1 MKEMEKSMNLPDNPK
16 CPRCGSFA
24 LGLLKVEE
32 EKAWLIMEKKG
43 EKLTRKEE
51 KLRSQALQ
59 TARLIKKYGK
69 AAAVALSARRV
80 KPSDIEEILKKE
92 PRLTDN
98 FYQLVLEAERKV
110 MAKRFW

>member
-1 MKEMEKSMNLPDNPK
+1 MNLPDNPK

-43 EKLTRKEE
+43 EKLTRNEE
-51 KLRSQALQ
+51 KLRSQALK

-69 AAAVALSARRV
+69 AAVVALSARRV
-80 KPSDIEEILKKE
+80 KPSDIEEILAKE
-92 PRLTDN
+92 PGLSDN